1 MALVTTSTDIY
12 RGTDGITLPKEVSDE
27 IFQGAIAESA
37 IMKLAERVYLP
48 GRGLAIPVITGDPV
62 VSIVNEAAEKP
73 VSNSTFSTKN
83 MVPKKFA
90 VIETFSMEFRRDLPR
105 LYDALIQRLP
115 GAIAKAYDTQVLTQ
129 AALTGFDSLV
139 DVQAVT
145 RGSDTIAES
154 IAKGIQL
161 IAADNYRLNGYAAGA
176 SAEAELVTAV
186 DTLGRPLFIQSLNND
201 NSVGRVYGGGIV
213 PCAAIN
219 GLVGGDWSKAKYGIV
234 DGINISFSEQ
244 ATLNDGTNTINLWQR
259 NMFAARIEAELGFV
273 CADTDAFFQIAANG
287 ATGATS

>member
-62 VSIVNEAAEKP
+62 VS
-73 VSNSTFSTKN
+73 TKN

-139 DVQAVT
+139 GVQAVT